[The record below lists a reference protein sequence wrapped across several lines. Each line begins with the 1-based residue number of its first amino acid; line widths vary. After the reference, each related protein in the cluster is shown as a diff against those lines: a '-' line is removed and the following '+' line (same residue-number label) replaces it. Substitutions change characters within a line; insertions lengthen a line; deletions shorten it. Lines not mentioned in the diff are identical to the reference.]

1 MHCAAHHGNLN
12 VVRLLAERRGS
23 NVKLK
28 NKQGRTPLHSAA
40 AAGHVKLVQY
50 LLKEGADINAT
61 GRFGETPLHCA
72 ASAGYTDIVRILVE
86 EGAEIMYR
94 KKDGQT
100 PLHSAAASGHCAV
113 VNLLLEAG
121 ADICATDK
129 DGLTALGEA
138 TSLGRKNMAKML
150 LEKEGDYSG
159 GSGCSENHRGTMIK
173 RSRPSRD
180 KGSSGLIH
188 TVSLDGLQRGI
199 KLRGKGYRNTWT
211 RAVKEWEKPPSP
223 WQTPFFS
230 CGEYIRNKNASILAN
245 SIGWMVGVV
254 MRRVEAAMCC
264 NHPGDG
270 DSDHGGYRQ
279 MPAPPII

>member
-12 VVRLLAERRGS
+12 AVRVFAERRGS

-72 ASAGYTDIVRILVE
+72 AAAGYTDIVRILVE
-86 EGAEIMYR
+86 EGAEIMCR

-150 LEKEGDYSG
+150 LEKEGG
-159 GSGCSENHRGTMIK
+159 GNVCGENCRGKMIK
-173 RSRPSRD
+173 RARPSRD
-180 KGSSGLIH
+180 KGSSGNA
-188 TVSLDGLQRGI
+188 VSLDELQRGI

-230 CGEYIRNKNASILAN
+230 CGGYMRNEKASILEK
-245 SIGWMVGVV
+245 SMIWMAGVV
-254 MRRVEAAMCC
+254 MSRVEVAMGY
-264 NHPGDG
+264 NHPGDE
-270 DSDHGGYRQ
+270 DCDHGGYRQ
-279 MPAPPII
+279 KPAPPIV